1 MFDEVFIRFKWFSWA
16 DLTNFESKVN
26 DVVYHRRL
34 EIQHFNKNCFGSDQQ
49 QSIEPANPKIL
60 RLQVF
65 RHRIL
70 RSAIIAGTG
79 LFCASIP
86 SSLKSA
92 SMTLFAICR
101 IYWRVKTR
109 IGRIV
114 HLSTQADPGD
124 QQPRSAEFV
133 LQPFIDVLMLPIIT
147 GRENKLLDFLAGREC
162 RSDFA
167 KLSRRLRS

>member
-1 MFDEVFIRFKWFSWA
+1 MMSFIIVGWEFNTSIKTVL
-16 DLTNFESKVN
+16 DL
-26 DVVYHRRL
+26 
-34 EIQHFNKNCFGSDQQ
+34 IQQH
-49 QSIEPANPKIL
+49 SIEPANPKIL

-92 SMTLFAICR
+92 SMTLFAICV

-114 HLSTQADPGD
+114 HSFNPSWPWWSTTQKCRVCPPTFHRCVDAAHHHQMGEQTSRLSCRERVPIRFCKTVPTTPILKHAYPQSSDSSEAGCN
-124 QQPRSAEFV
+124 V
-133 LQPFIDVLMLPIIT
+133 LAV
-147 GRENKLLDFLAGREC
+147 A
-162 RSDFA
+162 S
-167 KLSRRLRS
+167 